1 MKDEEANRFGA
12 RAARYA
18 RVGAQAG
25 GLAAK
30 MISGRLLGEGRDAD
44 PRKFAEALGGL
55 KGPLMKAGQFLATIP
70 ETLPADYAQA
80 LAALQSEA
88 PPMGAGFVARRMAS
102 ELGPDWRQKFRDFDL
117 KPAFAASIGQVH
129 RAATLEGAQIACKLQ
144 YPDMASA
151 VEADLAQLDL
161 LLSLQRRMNGV
172 VDARDAYAE
181 LSARLREELD
191 YRREAKNAA
200 LYALMLGGF
209 EDIRVPEVHEALSTG
224 RLLTL
229 SWLEGEKLLA
239 FKHEPDQ
246 DRRNAVAKA
255 IFTAWWLPFA
265 RFGVIHGDPH
275 LGNYTV
281 FREEGVPAGI
291 NLLDYGCIRVF
302 PPRVAGGVVQ
312 LYHALRAGDRASEA
326 AAYEAWG
333 FRNLNAGLIDALSI
347 WARFILGPL
356 MEDRARA
363 VAEDTAIGNYG
374 RAEAEAVHRNLRQF
388 GPVRLPREFV
398 FLHRAAL
405 GLGGAFLHLRARLN
419 FHRLF
424 EEALA
429 DFSTPSLARRQH
441 EALAQVGWRPS
452 EDPEGAGA

>member
-1 MKDEEANRFGA
+1 MKDYEANRFGA
-12 RAARYA
+12 RAVRYA

-25 GLAAK
+25 GLAAR

-44 PRKFAEALGGL
+44 PQKFVDALGGL
-55 KGPLMKAGQFLATIP
+55 KGPLMKAAQFLATIP
-70 ETLPADYAQA
+70 EALPTDYTQA

-102 ELGPDWRQKFRDFDL
+102 ELGPDWRGRFRNFDL

-129 RAATLEGAQIACKLQ
+129 RATTLDGVEIACKLQ

-181 LSARLREELD
+181 LAARLREELD

-200 LYALMLGGF
+200 LYSLMLGGCD
-209 EDIRVPEVHEALSTG
+209 DIRVPEVHEALSTG

-229 SWLEGEKLLA
+229 AWMEGEKLLS
-239 FKHEPDQ
+239 FKDEPDQ
-246 DRRNAVAKA
+246 DRRNAVARA

-281 FREEGVPAGI
+281 FREAGVASGI

-312 LYHALRAGDRASEA
+312 LYHALRTGDRAGEV

-333 FRNLNAGLIDALSI
+333 FRNLNSGLIDTLSI

-356 MEDRARA
+356 MEDRARP
-363 VAEDTAIGNYG
+363 VAEETAIASYG
-374 RAEAEAVHRNLRQF
+374 RAEAEAVHRNLRQY

-405 GLGGAFLHLRARLN
+405 GLGGAFLNLRARLN

-424 EEALA
+424 EDALA
-429 DFSTPSLARRQH
+429 DFSTESLAQRQR
-441 EALAQVGWRPS
+441 EALARVGWTPS
-452 EDPEGAGA
+452 EPPDALKS